1 MFCLRHL
8 EKYREN
14 NTNVRMSLMGEVK
27 CRPVDWTYLLR
38 GMRTPAQLS
47 RTWRGTRL
55 FTMSSLVTPVPCT
68 IFACLVR
75 CNLRKNTTRICLCR
89 RFAASSHTDRNRPA
103 TSADRAAQRRRC
115 RRSGDKSVADSCRQT
130 VAGDDASSSPAHLLP
145 SGKWYRLLPHSRIV
159 GPTMTKN
166 EK

>member
-75 CNLRKNTTRICLCR
+75 CKLRKKTRLEYAHVADLQPVLTPIETDQQRALIELPNDAVVAAVATKVSPTVVGRQSRETTR
-89 RFAASSHTDRNRPA
+89 
-103 TSADRAAQRRRC
+103 RAAPL
-115 RRSGDKSVADSCRQT
+115 T
-130 VAGDDASSSPAHLLP
+130 F
-145 SGKWYRLLPHSRIV
+145 SRPVNGTGCSLIH
-159 GPTMTKN
+159 G
-166 EK
+166 